1 MPSKDIQTPGKT
13 LAMNGRTEFDEHID
27 VNYHTI
33 STFLPP
39 FKSPRVLH
47 NRTYRWWTYP
57 KELLRLFLHEVT
69 FQGMHHQFRTR
80 LHELLLPDIR
90 WPTAGFSLEE
100 PKSQSSVEDESENSA
115 TTIDLMLGLN
125 WGFSCVQALA
135 SWTSCSQI
143 SHKSFLEIRFF
154 FFFWLITQ

>member
-13 LAMNGRTEFDEHID
+13 LAMNGCTANFKRLKTNWHK
-27 VNYHTI
+27 
-33 STFLPP
+33 LPQ
-39 FKSPRVLH
+39 
-47 NRTYRWWTYP
+47 NIYRWWTYP

-69 FQGMHHQFRTR
+69 FQGMHHHQFRTR
-80 LHELLLPDIR
+80 LHELPLPDIR
-90 WPTAGFSLEE
+90 WTTAGFSLEE

-154 FFFWLITQ
+154 FFFFGW